1 MPSLVLLILLC
12 LTLHACDARR
22 LRLSD
27 KAVDGKQIYHFSK
40 YAEKSKAFETSI
52 TSSLRPPTLEECI
65 SQQREVKTGG
75 RNNNHVH
82 SRGGVHKQIN
92 DPNVLYKKQDLT
104 NGATS
109 VATSSQS
116 KIDDYSGSF
125 LLLARQAAGNENTKV
140 PSFQK
145 DLQLARYIKGLKRNV
160 RSLQGSV
167 QHDSVETAD
176 VQEIE
181 AVEDIVVMD
190 YAQPHRKPPIH
201 NEKP

>member
-1 MPSLVLLILLC
+1 MPSLVLLILLSC

-27 KAVDGKQIYHFSK
+27 KAGDGKQIYHFSK

-52 TSSLRPPTLEECI
+52 TSSLRPPALEECI
-65 SQQREVKTGG
+65 SQQQEVKTSG

-82 SRGGVHKQIN
+82 STRGGVHKQIN
-92 DPNVLYKKQDLT
+92 DPNALYKKQDPT

-109 VATSSQS
+109 
-116 KIDDYSGSF
+116 
-125 LLLARQAAGNENTKV
+125 GNENTKA
-140 PSFQK
+140 PTSFQK
-145 DLQLARYIKGLKRNV
+145 DLQLARNIKGLKRNV
-160 RSLQGSV
+160 RSLEGSV
-167 QHDSVETAD
+167 QHDSIETAD
-176 VQEIE
+176 VQENDQ

>member
-1 MPSLVLLILLC
+1 MPSLVLLILLSC

-27 KAVDGKQIYHFSK
+27 KAGDGKQIYHFSK
-40 YAEKSKAFETSI
+40 YAEKSKAFETS
-52 TSSLRPPTLEECI
+52 SLRPPTLEKCI
-65 SQQREVKTGG
+65 SQQEEVKTSG
-75 RNNNHVH
+75 RNSMNHVQ

-92 DPNVLYKKQDLT
+92 DPNVLYKKQDPT
-104 NGATS
+104 NGSATS
-109 VATSSQS
+109 
-116 KIDDYSGSF
+116 
-125 LLLARQAAGNENTKV
+125 GNENTRV

-145 DLQLARYIKGLKRNV
+145 DLQLARNIKGLKRNV
-160 RSLQGSV
+160 PSLEGSV
-167 QHDSVETAD
+167 QHDSVEAAD
-176 VQEIE
+176 VQENE

>member
-109 VATSSQS
+109 
-116 KIDDYSGSF
+116 G
-125 LLLARQAAGNENTKV
+125 
-140 PSFQK
+140 
-145 DLQLARYIKGLKRNV
+145 
-160 RSLQGSV
+160 SLQ
-167 QHDSVETAD
+167 
-176 VQEIE
+176 IE
-181 AVEDIVVMD
+181 AFVEFFARMHSC
-190 YAQPHRKPPIH
+190 HRRYK
-201 NEKP
+201 NEELNS